1 MKKAKKPPL
10 YKSFGYAF
18 EGIFTC
24 IRNERNIKIHC
35 TVAILVVIAG
45 AVLGITP
52 TEWCICLTLF
62 GLVIALELVNTAIES
77 VVDLVTTE
85 RKPLAK
91 TAKDTAAGAVLVAA
105 IMAAIVGLI
114 ILCQGL
120 LLYYDDYR
128 VKRYHRYEQRIFLM
142 FFIRSLFRAINF
154 K

>member
-1 MKKAKKPPL
+1 M
-10 YKSFGYAF
+10 
-18 EGIFTC
+18 
-24 IRNERNIKIHC
+24 
-35 TVAILVVIAG
+35 
-45 AVLGITP
+45 LGITP

-114 ILCQGL
+114 IFVPRIASL
-120 LLYYDDYR
+120 L
-128 VKRYHRYEQRIFLM
+128 
-142 FFIRSLFRAINF
+142 
-154 K
+154 

>member
-35 TVAILVVIAG
+35 TVAIFVVIAG

-91 TAKDTAAGAVLVAA
+91 DTAAGAVLVAA

-114 ILCQGL
+114 IFVPRIASL
-120 LLYYDDYR
+120 L
-128 VKRYHRYEQRIFLM
+128 
-142 FFIRSLFRAINF
+142 
-154 K
+154 

>member
-77 VVDLVTTE
+77 VVVTTE

-91 TAKDTAAGAVLVAA
+91 VAKDTAAGAVLVAA

-114 ILCQGL
+114 IFVPRIASL
-120 LLYYDDYR
+120 L
-128 VKRYHRYEQRIFLM
+128 
-142 FFIRSLFRAINF
+142 
-154 K
+154 

>member
-1 MKKAKKPPL
+1 MKKAKKQPL

-45 AVLGITP
+45 TVLGITP
-52 TEWCICLTLF
+52 TEWSICLTLF

-91 TAKDTAAGAVLVAA
+91 AAKDTAAGAVLVAA

-114 ILCQGL
+114 IFVPRIASL
-120 LLYYDDYR
+120 L
-128 VKRYHRYEQRIFLM
+128 
-142 FFIRSLFRAINF
+142 
-154 K
+154 